1 MHFKKGSH
9 RGLEEKKQ
17 GSHRE
22 HRGHGGVKKLKEY
35 AGLKSG
41 VPRAILPGRHRG
53 VSAFSFR
60 DGAIPIFTGS

>member
-1 MHFKKGSH
+1 M
-9 RGLEEKKQ
+9 
-17 GSHRE
+17 
-22 HRGHGGVKKLKEY
+22 KKLKEY